1 MPGFTASLEDDMQQY
16 LGTTNPGPGG
26 YQHETRGRLGVLVV
40 NLGTPDSPTPKDVR
54 KFLAEFLW
62 DPRVIETSR
71 PLWWLILNGVILRI
85 RPRRSA
91 HAYAQVWTPAG
102 SPLMVYSRQLA
113 DALSGQLTREF
124 GDDVPVALGMTYGNP
139 SIASAL
145 AALQAANVR
154 RLIVLPLYPQYSGST
169 TGSVFDLVSKALSRW
184 RWVPEVRFI
193 GQYHDERPY
202 IDAIAA
208 SVLEHWRSHGSKH
221 LVFSFHGLPERYLFS
236 GDPYFCQCHK
246 TARLVAA
253 SLGLQKGEWTVSFQ
267 SRVGRDA
274 WLKPYTDVVLAEYAA
289 GAHKRVTVVCPGF
302 ATDCL
307 ETLEEI
313 VLRNRADFL
322 TQGGE
327 AFDYV
332 PALNA
337 TPAHVGTL
345 TQLLVRHAQGWPEA
359 SANRDLETLARTE
372 SLTAERAREL
382 GALG

>member
-1 MPGFTASLEDDMQQY
+1 MQQY
-16 LGTTNPGPGG
+16 LGTTPPGPGG
-26 YQHETRGRLGVLVV
+26 YQHDVRGRLGVLVV

-54 KFLAEFLW
+54 KFLARFLW
-62 DPRVIETSR
+62 DPRVIEMSR
-71 PLWWLILNGVILRI
+71 PLWWLILHGVILRI

-113 DALSGQLTREF
+113 DALAGDLTREL

-139 SIASAL
+139 SIESAL

-154 RLIVLPLYPQYSGST
+154 RLLVLPLYPQYSATST
-169 TGSVFDLVSKALSRW
+169 GPVFDQVGKVLSRW
-184 RWVPEVRFI
+184 RWVPEIRFI
-193 GQYHDERPY
+193 GQYHDEGPY
-202 IDAIAA
+202 IDAIA
-208 SVLEHWRSHGSKH
+208 SSILKHWHTHGSKH
-221 LVFSFHGLPERYLFS
+221 LVFSFHGLPERYLLA

-246 TARLVAA
+246 TARLVAT
-253 SLGLQKGEWTVSFQ
+253 SLGLQKDEWTVSFQ
-267 SRVGRDA
+267 SRVTRET
-274 WLKPYTDVVLAEYAA
+274 WLNPYTDEILASYAA

-322 TQGGE
+322 TLGGE
-327 AFDYV
+327 EFDYV

-337 TPAHVGTL
+337 SSAHVSTL
-345 TQLLVRHAQGWPEA
+345 TQLLVRHAQGWPET
-359 SANRDLETLARTE
+359 SGSRDLAALAKTE
-372 SLTAERAREL
+372 GLTAERARAR